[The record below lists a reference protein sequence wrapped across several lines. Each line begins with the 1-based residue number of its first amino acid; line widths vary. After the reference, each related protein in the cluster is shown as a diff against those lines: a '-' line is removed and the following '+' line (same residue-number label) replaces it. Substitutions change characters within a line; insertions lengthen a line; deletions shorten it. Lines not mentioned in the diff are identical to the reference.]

1 MNSRAFFAVVGIL
14 FMIIILVSV
23 RKKKFFVKDSFYW
36 FLLSVGILL
45 LSIFP
50 SIIRVVANVVEVE
63 YAPSLLF
70 FIAIIFILYIV
81 FNLSQQVSLLREQNK
96 DLAQRV
102 AVLKKI
108 INDIEKDK
116 EKNNIIN

>member
-1 MNSRAFFAVVGIL
+1 
-14 FMIIILVSV
+14 MIIILVSV